1 MGTAIVIFDID
12 GVVRDV
18 SGSYRRAIADT
29 VEHFTRG
36 KYRPTPA
43 DIDQL
48 KTEGVWNNDWK
59 ASEELVYRYFERRG
73 EGRET
78 QPLDYEAIVEYFQIR
93 YRGPEDAPFTG
104 YIQEEP
110 LLMSRE
116 YLHSLDDAG
125 IPWGFFSGAT
135 RASAEFVLDHR
146 LGLKQPP
153 LVAMG
158 DAPDKPDP
166 MGLFAIAKR
175 LSQVASPVAS
185 TPPPPVIYAG
195 DTVADMHTIRQAR
208 GQQPQGQWIA
218 VGVLPPHVQETEARA
233 ERYGEI
239 LREAG
244 ADLVVANI
252 EALTPEQIAQLVQL
266 PQARRDA
273 LATPP
278 TAR

>member
-1 MGTAIVIFDID
+1 MSTAIAIFDID

-18 SGSYRRAIADT
+18 GGSYRRAIADT

-36 KYRPTPA
+36 NYRPTPA

-73 EGRET
+73 QARESE
-78 QPLDYEAIVEYFQIR
+78 PLDYEAIVEYFQIR

-104 YIQEEP
+104 YISEEP

-116 YLHSLDDAG
+116 YLARLDDAG

-135 RASAEFVLDHR
+135 RASAGFVLEHR
-146 LGLKQPP
+146 LGLSEPP

-158 DAPDKPDP
+158 DVPDKPDP

-175 LSQVASPVAS
+175 LSRDAIAADPDAAAPDVA
-185 TPPPPVIYAG
+185 VIYAG

-208 GQQPQGQWIA
+208 EQQPQGRWIA

-233 ERYGEI
+233 EQYGEI
-239 LREAG
+239 LRQAG
-244 ADLVVANI
+244 ADWVVANI
-252 EALTPEQIAQLVQL
+252 EALTPEQMAQLVKSV
-266 PQARRDA
+266 RH
-273 LATPP
+273 
-278 TAR
+278 